1 MVQLKIRF
9 SEQIDTPG
17 ESMRH
22 VNNLGWFC
30 VSRVPTYADRLLKV
44 LKRVLL
50 FEVPNFGTTK
60 YPKVPQKY
68 IKVPKSTSKFPKVPK
83 ST

>member
-44 LKRVLL
+44 LKSVLL
-50 FEVPNFGTTK
+50 FGVPNFGITK
-60 YPKVPQKY
+60 
-68 IKVPKSTSKFPKVPK
+68 
-83 ST
+83 